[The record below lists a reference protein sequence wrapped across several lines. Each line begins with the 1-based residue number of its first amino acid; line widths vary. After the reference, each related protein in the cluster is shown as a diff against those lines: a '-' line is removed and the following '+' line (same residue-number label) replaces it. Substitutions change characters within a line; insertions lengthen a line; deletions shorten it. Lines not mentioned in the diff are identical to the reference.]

1 MSWKRELLL
10 SSDWILMQCEIIN
23 SHFPSNITRA
33 LDVTQYTRAR
43 VLSSSIMRNSNDDET
58 SQSIRQIKRLNI
70 FFYLTEKL
78 NHFLVASHSRTIAVQ
93 HFRQHNMPQLIIG
106 RWILMSFSVYSWN
119 ERQQKKYSRGQKIN
133 CWACHELASSFFW
146 RKPWKWDRK
155 FFFNTNFPLVPSND
169 RRKHPEGHANLRAE
183 YWIQWLSEW
192 MSLAMFLISYVFCG
206 GERRETTGHQWG
218 ICRAQGELISINV
231 CWFLRHNQFGN

>member
-78 NHFLVASHSRTIAVQ
+78 NHFLVASHSRAIAVQ

-119 ERQQKKYSRGQKIN
+119 ERQQKNIRESKKLIAELVTSSQAHFSDEN
-133 CWACHELASSFFW
+133 HENGTASFFIIHIFLSSPAMTDAST
-146 RKPWKWDRK
+146 RRATQT
-155 FFFNTNFPLVPSND
+155 FGRNIEFND
-169 RRKHPEGHANLRAE
+169 
-183 YWIQWLSEW
+183 
-192 MSLAMFLISYVFCG
+192 
-206 GERRETTGHQWG
+206 
-218 ICRAQGELISINV
+218 
-231 CWFLRHNQFGN
+231 